1 MPIPDIR
8 NRDLPVGP
16 LRDRLVIDTSG
27 TDDYELG
34 SGFICQVATTG
45 TLVYRT
51 LEGESD
57 LTQTG
62 LAVGDVINVAGI
74 PVILR
79 AIRGT
84 GTTVTSII
92 VGRL

>member
-1 MPIPDIR
+1 MPTPDLR
-8 NRDLPVGP
+8 NKDQPVGP

-27 TDDYELG
+27 SDDYELE
-34 SGFICQVATTG
+34 SGFICQVAAAG

-62 LAVGDVINVAGI
+62 LAIGDVINVAGI

-84 GTTVTSII
+84 GTTVDSII
-92 VGRL
+92 IGRL